1 MHAFALNVQTFK
13 NLKDLSIFFL
23 YDVDK
28 SKKKDNK
35 VNLTQS
41 LSDIGQNVGLNI
53 STGKG
58 FTVGVLSV
66 YFSFYESKFLPSF

>member
-1 MHAFALNVQTFK
+1 MPN
-13 NLKDLSIFFL
+13 I
-23 YDVDK
+23 K

-35 VNLTQS
+35 INITQS
-41 LSDIGQNVGLNI
+41 LSDISQNVGLNI

>member
-13 NLKDLSIFFL
+13 NLKDLSIFL

-28 SKKKDNK
+28 SKKKDK

>member
-28 SKKKDNK
+28 SKKKDK

>member
-1 MHAFALNVQTFK
+1 MMSN
-13 NLKDLSIFFL
+13 I
-23 YDVDK
+23 K

-35 VNLTQS
+35 INITQS

-53 STGKG
+53 NTGKG

-66 YFSFYESKFLPSF
+66 YLSFYESKFLPSF

>member
-1 MHAFALNVQTFK
+1 MMPN
-13 NLKDLSIFFL
+13 I
-23 YDVDK
+23 K

-35 VNLTQS
+35 INITQS
-41 LSDIGQNVGLNI
+41 LSDISQNVGLNI